1 VRGVGRRPHEAKRNK
16 FASSVRCRAV
26 SGQFKKKHYQISK
39 HIKMNKK
46 ALKIIG
52 IIVSIIV
59 IVIFLD
65 FALGEFLT
73 GWNNPK

>member
-1 VRGVGRRPHEAKRNK
+1 
-16 FASSVRCRAV
+16 
-26 SGQFKKKHYQISK
+26 
-39 HIKMNKK
+39 MNKK
-46 ALKIIG
+46 TLR
-52 IIVSIIV
+52 IIVTVIV

>member
-1 VRGVGRRPHEAKRNK
+1 
-16 FASSVRCRAV
+16 
-26 SGQFKKKHYQISK
+26 
-39 HIKMNKK
+39 MNKK
-46 ALKIIG
+46 TLRIIET
-52 IIVSIIV
+52 VIV

>member
-1 VRGVGRRPHEAKRNK
+1 
-16 FASSVRCRAV
+16 
-26 SGQFKKKHYQISK
+26 
-39 HIKMNKK
+39 MNKK
-46 ALKIIG
+46 VVRIIG

-65 FALGEFLT
+65 AVLGEFLS

>member
-1 VRGVGRRPHEAKRNK
+1 
-16 FASSVRCRAV
+16 
-26 SGQFKKKHYQISK
+26 
-39 HIKMNKK
+39 MNKK
-46 ALKIIG
+46 TLRIIG
-52 IIVSIIV
+52 VIVTIIV

>member
-1 VRGVGRRPHEAKRNK
+1 
-16 FASSVRCRAV
+16 
-26 SGQFKKKHYQISK
+26 
-39 HIKMNKK
+39 MNKK